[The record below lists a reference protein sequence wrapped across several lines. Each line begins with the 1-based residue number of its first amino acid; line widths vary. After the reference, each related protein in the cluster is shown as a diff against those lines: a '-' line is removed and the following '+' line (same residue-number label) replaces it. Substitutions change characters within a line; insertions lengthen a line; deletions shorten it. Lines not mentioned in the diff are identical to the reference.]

1 MPNKRL
7 LAGAAALLMLLPL
20 ASCGQKETPD
30 QTSASDTESAET
42 TTTSAPLS
50 FEGVDFGG
58 REFHIL
64 LTANGPDTV
73 NDFETSEMIGETLSN
88 AVEKRKAQVEEA
100 VGVSLITKTI
110 FKYGNH
116 GYNELYAGY
125 TAGDTDYDAA
135 VVAAYDVVPL
145 AYTNALYNLYDLDK
159 LDISNPWWDARATE
173 ELTVMGQMYF
183 TTGDITFWDDMMQY
197 CVAFNK
203 EMWKNYNRN
212 DIFGYSPYELVERGE
227 WTYEAMAT
235 LAKGVTEDIDNSG
248 TYDMSDR
255 YGILTWDDTVYGV
268 LNSAGQK
275 VITRDENGRLA
286 LSLTEGN
293 ETAIDALTKY
303 TDICFG
309 GDAVNYQRFSGGE
322 NDMFI
327 EDRALFFLTRLS
339 VLSNY
344 RDKETDYGILP
355 FPKYSADQDRYYTT
369 PSPYHMNFVCVPS
382 VCEDPDMSAAVLEA
396 LGYYGRETVTPAYY
410 EATLTGQ
417 YFRDEE
423 SEKMLS
429 LLAESRCYDIGFYVQ
444 PDNINK
450 ELIYLFRPG
459 NYTFA
464 STFASHY
471 TAASKRIEQINLMFE
486 QIAANK

>member
-1 MPNKRL
+1 MFKKRTL
-7 LAGAAALLMLLPL
+7 TFAAALLMLIPL
-20 ASCGQKETPD
+20 SSCGQGEAPL
-30 QTSASDTESAET
+30 QTTDNTASEAET
-42 TTTSAPLS
+42 TAAPLA
-50 FEGVDFGG
+50 FEGADFGG
-58 REFHIL
+58 KEFHIL

-73 NDFETSEMIGETLSN
+73 NDFEASEMIGETLSA
-88 AVEKRKAQVEEA
+88 AVEKRKAQVEEQC
-100 VGVSLITKTI
+100 GVTLVTHTT

-116 GYNELYAGY
+116 GYNELYANY

-135 VVAAYDVVPL
+135 VIAAYDVVPL
-145 AYTNALYNLYDLDK
+145 AYTNALYNLYDLDGMD
-159 LDISNPWWDARATE
+159 LSNPWWDARATE

-183 TTGDITFWDDMMQY
+183 TTGDIAFWDDMMQY

-203 EMWKNYNRN
+203 QMWADYNR
-212 DIFGYSPYELVERGE
+212 DDVFGYSAYELVERGE
-227 WTYEAMAT
+227 WTYEALAA
-235 LAKGVTEDIDNSG
+235 LAKGVTEDLDNSG
-248 TYDMSDR
+248 TYDMADR

-275 VITRDENGRLA
+275 VITRDDNGRLV

-293 ETAIDALTKY
+293 ETAIAALTQY

-309 GDAVNYQRFSGGE
+309 GDAINYQRFSGGE

-327 EDRALFFLTRLS
+327 ENRALFFLTRLS

-344 RDKETDYGILP
+344 RDMETDYGILP
-355 FPKYSADQDRYYTT
+355 FPKYSVDQDRYYTT
-369 PSPYHMNFVCVPS
+369 VSPYHMNFVCVPS
-382 VCEDPDMSAAVLEA
+382 VCEDPYMSAVVLEA
-396 LGYYGRETVTPAYY
+396 LGYYGQETVTPAYY

-417 YFRDEE
+417 YFRDED
-423 SEKMLS
+423 SEKMLT
-429 LLAESRCYDIGFYVQ
+429 LLADSRCYDIGFYVQ

-459 NYTFA
+459 SYTFA

-471 TAASKRIEQINLMFE
+471 TAASKRVEAINLMFE
-486 QIAANK
+486 QIASGE